1 MSDDNPYVIPEM
13 DPTLRTQIQECNW
26 QVVNVTTPAN
36 YFHVLRRQVSGTISV
51 MNIAQHREKFLLVL
65 MDLIFFLAHYSDKQ
79 GVPQASCCDGS

>member
-36 YFHVLRRQVSGTISV
+36 YFHVLRRQVSASNRIMDYLLDLNFSF
-51 MNIAQHREKFLLVL
+51 HDFLFHCP
-65 MDLIFFLAHYSDKQ
+65 DTQ
-79 GVPQASCCDGS
+79 GIP